1 MTTHPAT
8 TAPQTLSP
16 PPPVLLLLP
25 PEHSL
30 DHQAVPADDLDPHDL
45 ALRATT
51 QTALF
56 KAMFA
61 RSGYRHG
68 GINE

>member
-45 ALRATT
+45 ALRATA

-61 RSGYRHG
+61 RSDYRHG